1 MVWSTRVFDT
11 ATGNPVLDVN
21 CGVDDSADWTRR
33 LGGEGSGSH
42 TFNLAGLGIATAQV
56 RELFADQKHTIAACW
71 GNYVV
76 YAGVIQETKYSR
88 NSGTV
93 TVSHDEIR
101 NFFRARMQFG
111 VGAAS
116 GGDLTVTGRTSSGA
130 VRAILARAMQHS
142 AEWVLPIDLPADGA
156 GTFSATWAWWRFLT
170 IDDLLTEM
178 EEQGVEIDFRPYING
193 SGQLRYQT
201 VVGTPIVG
209 SATDVPVTAKKSLV
223 KNLQVR
229 TDSTRRVTG
238 VIVAGEGSEAGT
250 LLAWAGNGAGTNPI
264 PIRDVYRS
272 QKDIDDP
279 VKLQAVADTI
289 YAESMNPVEQWS
301 FDLHVSDE
309 FTPEL
314 AAVSR
319 VMRMDVRGDPWIP
332 DGMYQKR
339 VIALKGD
346 LSMTVKPEVQAYGA

>member
-1 MVWSTRVFDT
+1 MYKR
-11 ATGNPVLDVN
+11 
-21 CGVDDSADWTRR
+21 
-33 LGGEGSGSH
+33 
-42 TFNLAGLGIATAQV
+42 Q
-56 RELFADQKHTIAACW
+56 
-71 GNYVV
+71 
-76 YAGVIQETKYSR
+76 
-88 NSGTV
+88 
-93 TVSHDEIR
+93 
-101 NFFRARMQFG
+101 
-111 VGAAS
+111 
-116 GGDLTVTGRTSSGA
+116 
-130 VRAILARAMQHS
+130 
-142 AEWVLPIDLPADGA
+142 LPADGA
-156 GTFSATWAWWRFLT
+156 GTFSATWEWWRFLT
-170 IDDLLTEM
+170 IDDLLAEM

-209 SATDVPVTAKKSLV
+209 SATDIPVTVKKSLV
-223 KNLQVR
+223 KNLQVT

-238 VIVAGEGSEAGT
+238 VIVAGEGTEAGT

-279 VKLQAVADTI
+279 VKLQAIANTI

-301 FDLHVSDE
+301 FDLQVTDE
-309 FTPEL
+309 FSPEL

-332 DGMYQKR
+332 NGMYQKR

-346 LSMTVKPEVQAYGA
+346 LSMTVKPEVQSYGA